1 MTAQQS
7 IPEGLSNKKITTE
20 KRAHPYKYAAA
31 STPIQMEIV
40 FGRPSKDCEDI
51 GICRINLVTD
61 LPQASKQPCYCEKK
75 AMALVIQQRNGQLLF
90 RFPKNQMASKT
101 KITQFANRQFTVSE
115 PFILPDFLQR
125 LFCPRIL
132 IEAGVYEV
140 KEEKHSLIVAL

>member
-7 IPEGLSNKKITTE
+7 ISKGLSNNKITTK
-20 KRAHPYKYAAA
+20 KRTCNYKHAPA

-61 LPQASKQPCYCEKK
+61 LPQASEQHCFCKKK
-75 AMALVIQQRNGQLLF
+75 AIALVTQQRNGQLLF
-90 RFPKNQMASKT
+90 RFPKNQMSQKT

-115 PFILPDFLQR
+115 PFILPEPLQR
-125 LFCPRIL
+125 LFCPRII
-132 IEAGVYEV
+132 IEAGVYAV
-140 KEEKHSLIVAL
+140 KEDKDTLIIEM